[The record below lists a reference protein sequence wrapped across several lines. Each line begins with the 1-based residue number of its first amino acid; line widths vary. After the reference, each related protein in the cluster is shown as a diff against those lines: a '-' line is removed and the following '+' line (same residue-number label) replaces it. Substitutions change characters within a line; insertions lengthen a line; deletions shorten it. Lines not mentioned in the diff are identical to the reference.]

1 MFGAGVVSVCVCV
14 CGCVFVLVLRGAR
27 RVLCVCMVRVC
38 YGQRACDAQEL
49 AYDTQGTH
57 EVIMWSARGF
67 DHKSLVFGRR
77 QLNNLLQ
84 SLRATCV
91 RARKC

>member
-1 MFGAGVVSVCVCV
+1 MCVWCACAMVSVRVM
-14 CGCVFVLVLRGAR
+14 LEKLRAIH
-27 RVLCVCMVRVC
+27 
-38 YGQRACDAQEL
+38 
-49 AYDTQGTH
+49 GTH

-77 QLNNLLQ
+77 QLSNLLQ
-84 SLRATCV
+84 SSRATCV